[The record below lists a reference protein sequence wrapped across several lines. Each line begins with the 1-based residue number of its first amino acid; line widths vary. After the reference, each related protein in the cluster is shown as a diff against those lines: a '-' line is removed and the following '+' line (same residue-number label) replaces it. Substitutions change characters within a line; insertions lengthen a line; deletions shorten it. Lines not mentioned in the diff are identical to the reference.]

1 MFELGNK
8 IMVRGH
14 EAWGEGEIIITYH
27 DDYDDNKYVV
37 YFPNIELSL
46 VTWSQD
52 SFYQMATSKFKNKS
66 TIRSAQDNDDTF
78 CSPKWKSDA
87 GLVCVGEFNLGTM
100 RELLNKITFK
110 GDNDIMPSIT
120 NYKYTEDT
128 AVTTIEWS
136 DGTKTTVR
144 AEYPD
149 TASPYTGFVT
159 ACAKKAFG
167 NNNTINKLFDEWAV
181 KKPKRETE
189 AKIKANAALLEE
201 KRIAEN
207 RKTKREKWLIH
218 KRAAEIAKEYEA
230 RKLANEKYG
239 VPMDEKKGE

>member
-1 MFELGNK
+1 MFKSEDKVIYKSHPEYGVGTILCAYKGRDCYDVMMEGKLLMYVEGAELMDCNT
-8 IMVRGH
+8 I
-14 EAWGEGEIIITYH
+14 
-27 DDYDDNKYVV
+27 
-37 YFPNIELSL
+37 
-46 VTWSQD
+46 
-52 SFYQMATSKFKNKS
+52 KFENGS
-66 TIRSAQDNDDTF
+66 TIRPLKDNNNTYRFSGLGFTSDYKFIDEFDPDDI
-78 CSPKWKSDA
+78 
-87 GLVCVGEFNLGTM
+87 
-100 RELLNKITFK
+100 NKFFKNTTNK
-110 GDNDIMPSIT
+110 GDFNMPNIT

-181 KKPKRETE
+181 KKTEREMK
-189 AKIKANAALLEE
+189 AKIKANASELEA
-201 KRIAEN
+201 KRIAEK
-207 RKTKREKWLIH
+207 RKAKREKWVIR
-218 KRAAEIAKEYEA
+218 KRAAEINREYEA

-239 VPMDEKKGE
+239 VPIDEKKGE